1 MDAFIQYLPIDDEKY
16 SQLISE
22 EGLAGYK
29 LAVYMSG
36 NVILKTNNKI
46 VKHLNGDRK
55 AEIIQELNSLFSTPA
70 GK

>member
-1 MDAFIQYLPIDDEKY
+1 MNRFIQYLPINHEKY

-22 EGLAGYK
+22 EGLEGYK

-36 NVILKTNNKI
+36 NVVLQKNNKI
-46 VKHLNGDRK
+46 VKHLNGDKK
-55 AEIIQELNSLFSTPA
+55 AEIINELNSLLSTLP